1 MQKYIDIL
9 KNNFLI
15 WISFFEKVEFESLS
29 STCHFVYVIN
39 ETLYRTYQDYTVF

>member
-1 MQKYIDIL
+1 MQKYIDTL

-15 WISFFEKVEFESLS
+15 WTSFEKVEFESLS
-29 STCHFVYVIN
+29 SMCHFVYVIN